1 MCRPVMNGLVDRYH
15 SVRPTS
21 RRRSGRR
28 CERVN
33 WWRKGVIVV
42 EMEVV
47 SRMVVKA
54 GSDILDRGTSPEE
67 VAEELLEGVDVY
79 LTVVLVWADWV
90 H

>member
-33 WWRKGVIVV
+33 WWRKGVIVA

-54 GSDILDRGTSPEE
+54 GSDILD
-67 VAEELLEGVDVY
+67 
-79 LTVVLVWADWV
+79 
-90 H
+90 